1 MMNSGAE
8 KRLWPVFL
16 LGVLAIFLSAPFA
29 RAQGTKDLPPPPP
42 LWKAKPT
49 PTPKPPE
56 PEVLDVIKTTSN
68 LVMVPVSVT
77 DQQGQAIQGLKAE
90 DFRLQEEGKQQE
102 ITGIGDPQQVPLAI
116 ALLFDISSSV
126 SAPGFF
132 KSQKTAAATFL
143 KTVMKPNDKA
153 AILTI
158 TAEPKVIQPL
168 SSGDASAAKILAI
181 PPVEAHVPTAYY
193 DTVVAASKYLEENA
207 PSNYR
212 RVIVVLSD
220 GDDNFS
226 EQTKAASIAEA
237 NATLSGQQVSAG
249 TRSAL
254 QQVHQRAV
262 AYVQK
267 RVQQADAIFYAV
279 NPGGPSIKLN
289 VIAMRAEAGMEA
301 VAAATGGTAFV
312 PDSDADLERVF
323 RQVAAE
329 LRGQYLL
336 QYYGDSTAPSTQYR
350 RIQVSVPARNDLRVR
365 ARQGYY
371 PKKQDLK

>member
-1 MMNSGAE
+1 MMISAVE
-8 KRLWPVFL
+8 KILWPVFL
-16 LGVLAIFLSAPFA
+16 LGVLAIFLSVPSAH
-29 RAQGTKDLPPPPP
+29 AQSTKDLPPPPP
-42 LWKAKPT
+42 VWKAKPT

-77 DQQGQAIQGLKAE
+77 DQQGQAVQGLKVE

-132 KSQKTAAATFL
+132 KSQKSAAATFL

-158 TAEPKVIQPL
+158 TGEPKVIQPL

-181 PPVEAHVPTAYY
+181 PPVVAHVPTAYY

-226 EQTKAASIAEA
+226 EQTKAASLAEA
-237 NATLSGQQVSAG
+237 NAKLSGQDVSVG

-254 QQVHQRAV
+254 QQSHQRAV

-336 QYYGDSTAPSTQYR
+336 QYYGDSDAPATQYR
-350 RIQVSVPARNDLRVR
+350 RIQVSVPARTDLRVR

-371 PKKQDLK
+371 PKKKD